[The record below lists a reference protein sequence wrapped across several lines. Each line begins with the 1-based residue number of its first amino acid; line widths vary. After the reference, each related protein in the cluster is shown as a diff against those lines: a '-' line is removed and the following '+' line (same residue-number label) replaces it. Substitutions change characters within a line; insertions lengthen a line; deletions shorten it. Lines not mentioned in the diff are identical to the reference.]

1 MFSNKKFNFITKN
14 KKRLKNILYLI
25 LFIFFSFTT
34 YLNIPKLLNFSVDS
48 VKKNLKNNNNININ
62 NITKINYKI
71 FPTPRLHI
79 PNSNFTIGENN
90 IEINNSE
97 LEIILNLTKI
107 LDYKEVSYK
116 KLLIN
121 KGYSKIDLDNIS
133 KLLSNI
139 NKIKKKTTFKEN
151 NLIFFKNDFLFFEI
165 NKAKIKINQS
175 GNTKQLNINGNFL
188 NNEIFI
194 QLKNEPNNK
203 NNFILEIPKLNIA
216 SNLFSEKKDF
226 DNFSGFFNFKIFN
239 NLLKFN
245 YIKKNNLKLI
255 NGFSRS
261 KLIKSSFE
269 GEITLKPNFF
279 LKLDFKI
286 SNLNIKK
293 LFPLIQKTFFVDN
306 KSNLILIKKINGVFN
321 FNSKFDG
328 KITNQNGKILFEDF
342 KIGKNKSFFLN
353 AKIDEFGQKGKI
365 FFNLT
370 KVIKHKKNILKK
382 ILISGFIIPH
392 NSKIIFEK
400 LSIDENEVSVK
411 KVKEYQKKL
420 EDELVQDSLEN
431 IFNENK
437 INEYLKS
444 LF

>member
-1 MFSNKKFNFITKN
+1 M
-14 KKRLKNILYLI
+14 
-25 LFIFFSFTT
+25 
-34 YLNIPKLLNFSVDS
+34 
-48 VKKNLKNNNNININ
+48 
-62 NITKINYKI
+62 
-71 FPTPRLHI
+71 
-79 PNSNFTIGENN
+79 
-90 IEINNSE
+90 
-97 LEIILNLTKI
+97 
-107 LDYKEVSYK
+107 
-116 KLLIN
+116 
-121 KGYSKIDLDNIS
+121 
-133 KLLSNI
+133 
-139 NKIKKKTTFKEN
+139 
-151 NLIFFKNDFLFFEI
+151 
-165 NKAKIKINQS
+165 
-175 GNTKQLNINGNFL
+175 

-382 ILISGFIIPH
+382 ILISGIIIPH

-400 LSIDENEVSVK
+400 FSIDENEVSVK